1 MGPFDRM
8 FDRNGDGNL
17 DSFERAMQMDF
28 IDYINHDGIYKE
40 SPSYDDFDSDDIDSD
55 YGDFDSFGGDDF

>member
-17 DSFERAMQMDF
+17 DGFERAMQMDF
-28 IDYINHDGIYKE
+28 IDRMNHEGLYADNSSDDFYDDI
-40 SPSYDDFDSDDIDSD
+40 DDFDSDSDS
-55 YGDFDSFGGDDF
+55 DFDSDF

>member
-17 DSFERAMQMDF
+17 DGFERAMQMDF
-28 IDYINHDGIYKE
+28 IDHVNGEGIYKD
-40 SPSYDDFDSDDIDSD
+40 SSSYDDYDDFVGNGFDSD
-55 YGDFDSFGGDDF
+55 YDSFGDGF